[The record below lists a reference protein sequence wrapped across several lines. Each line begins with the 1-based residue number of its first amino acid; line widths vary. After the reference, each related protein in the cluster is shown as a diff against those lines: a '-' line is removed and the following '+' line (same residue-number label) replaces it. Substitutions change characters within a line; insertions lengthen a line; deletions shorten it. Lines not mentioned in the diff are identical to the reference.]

1 MKKKVYQK
9 PAMQVQAIEPTTI
22 LAGSNGNEEHEN
34 KRGSLYD
41 GIPVRNEPYDGDWD

>member
-9 PAMQVQAIEPTTI
+9 PAMQVHSIEPTV
-22 LAGSNGNEEHEN
+22 LLQGSQTHEE

-41 GIPVRNEPYDGDWD
+41 GIPVHNEPYEGDWD

>member
-9 PAMQVQAIEPTTI
+9 PAMQVHSIELTELLQSSQT
-22 LAGSNGNEEHEN
+22 HEDR
-34 KRGSLYD
+34 RGPLYD